1 MIQSS
6 STGLRHGEDTPLLS
20 SQEYQYA
27 NTCSQF
33 RCCQRPPSKVLL
45 LILAWTVIVGEMY
58 TLIQVMI
65 VQFIGAYVPMGV
77 NHLLNAVSSPLGFVS
92 AILAAVAIFYP
103 LSGFLADVWCGQF
116 KVIIISLTTTL
127 VSTIIF
133 AVTVTIWAS
142 LKDARKWMIF
152 VSFKERIPLYVTVFG
167 AVFFIILGYAAYQA
181 NFIQLGLDQLMEAP
195 STSLSVFIH
204 WAIWA
209 DTLGTSL
216 VGIAAA
222 IESCPLV
229 STKIKYPFYIVPGFV
244 LLCFPV
250 LLILACWKH
259 HWFYIEP
266 DLRNPYKTMIKV
278 LNFVRKHKR
287 PLYRS
292 AFTYSDVD
300 YPSRIDFAKQRFGG
314 PYTTEQ
320 VEDAKAFLRIL
331 LLLVSIGPVFA
342 LEIPTGIMGFIAFGL
357 HTGYSEDFLYRC
369 TIWILLDSGML
380 RYVIGSVF
388 IPVYMYV
395 QFSLLKRSLV
405 SRMFTRLFIGIILW
419 ILGAL
424 SMVAIDLAGHLHSVN
439 DLGTGSHCMFAYT
452 RANYDNT
459 HALRYPVLEM
469 HWAVLIAPNILL
481 GIGPSIVV
489 ATIFE
494 FISAQSP
501 SSMKGFLIGIFF
513 AIRGIFQQFS
523 SLVLFPFSSDR
534 IWSEGNM
541 KTNPPVTN
549 CGFGYYLSISVVA
562 MIGLILFSVV
572 ARRYKYRERDDRP
585 YDYSMVEDIF
595 DRRNH
600 MRPPSPDYDDYSTS
614 S

>member
-6 STGLRHGEDTPLLS
+6 STGSKRGEDTPLLM
-20 SQEYQYA
+20 SQEHRCA
-27 NTCSQF
+27 NPCSQF
-33 RCCQRPPSKVLL
+33 CCCRRPPSKALL
-45 LILAWTVIVGEMY
+45 LILAWIVVVSEIY
-58 TLIQVMI
+58 YLIRAEFIIFI
-65 VQFIGAYVPMGV
+65 VNYVPMGMD
-77 NHLLNAVSSPLGFVS
+77 HLLNALSSPLGFIS
-92 AILAAVAIFYP
+92 AILAAIAIFYP

-116 KVIIISLTTTL
+116 KVIIISLTTVL
-127 VSTIIF
+127 FSTII
-133 AVTVTIWAS
+133 VVIIVIIWSNLNDTQNRNMAFVS
-142 LKDARKWMIF
+142 LKE
-152 VSFKERIPLYVTVFG
+152 SIPFYVVGCG
-167 AVFFIILGYAAYQA
+167 AAFFIILGYAAYQA

-204 WAIWA
+204 WVVWA
-209 DTLGTSL
+209 DTLGAPL

-222 IESCPLV
+222 LLSCPLV
-229 STKIKYPFYIVPGFV
+229 DAKIKYSFYVVPGFV

-259 HWFYIEP
+259 HWFYIET
-266 DLRNPYKTMIKV
+266 DLRNPYKVVIKV
-278 LNFVRKHKR
+278 LNFVRKHKH

-300 YPSRIDFAKQRFGG
+300 RPSRIDFAKQRFGG

-320 VEDAKAFLRIL
+320 VEDVKTFLRIL

-342 LEIPTGIMGFIAFGL
+342 LELPTGTMGSMVFGL
-357 HTGYSEDFLYRC
+357 HTGYSEDFLHHC
-369 TIWILLDSGML
+369 TVWTLLDSGML

-395 QFSLLKRSLV
+395 QFSFFKRSLV
-405 SRMFTRLFIGIILW
+405 SRMFTRLFFGIIIW

-424 SMVAIDLAGHLHSVN
+424 SMVAVDLAGHLHSVN
-439 DLGTGSHCMFAYT
+439 DVGTGSHCMFTYT
-452 RANYDNT
+452 RNNTT
-459 HALRYPVLEM
+459 HALKYPVLEM
-469 HWAVLIAPNILL
+469 HWAVLIPPHLLL
-481 GIGPSIVV
+481 GIGPPIVI

-501 SSMKGFLIGIFF
+501 SSMKGFLIGVFF
-513 AIRGIFQQFS
+513 AIRSIFQLFS

-549 CGFGYYLSISVVA
+549 CGFGYLLTISVVA
-562 MIGLILFSVV
+562 MIALILFTVV

-585 YDYSMVEDIF
+585 YDYTMVEDIF
-595 DRRNH
+595 DRRNR